1 FHTLKG
7 SGRLVGATVIGELA
21 WSIEHMLNQLIDGNL
36 NPQLEVFELLS
47 AVINSLPRLI
57 AEFRNVEAFEDVSS
71 FISRAEALTQTRKAA
86 REARE
91 AEPAT
96 AAEPECSV
104 DAAATA
110 PEAVAELE
118 PTLDEPVLEADAEE
132 IPVLSLEADPLADL
146 TSIEAPGQGQEI
158 EESDSDLID
167 DEILE
172 IFVEEAAEVLETIH
186 QFLPQYLANQDDRE
200 ALTEVRRAF
209 HTLKGSGRLVGAA
222 RVCETAWAIENLLNR
237 IIDGTLYMN

>member
-1 FHTLKG
+1 YQQDPDNRTALVELRRAFHTLKG
-7 SGRLVGATVIGELA
+7 SGRRVGATVIGELA

-36 NPQLEVFELLS
+36 SPQLEVFELLS
-47 AVINSLPRLI
+47 AVIQSPARLI
-57 AEFRNVEAFEDVSS
+57 AELRNGEAFEDVSS

-132 IPVLSLEADPLADL
+132 IP
-146 TSIEAPGQGQEI
+146 
-158 EESDSDLID
+158 
-167 DEILE
+167 
-172 IFVEEAAEVLETIH
+172 
-186 QFLPQYLANQDDRE
+186 
-200 ALTEVRRAF
+200 
-209 HTLKGSGRLVGAA
+209 
-222 RVCETAWAIENLLNR
+222 
-237 IIDGTLYMN
+237 